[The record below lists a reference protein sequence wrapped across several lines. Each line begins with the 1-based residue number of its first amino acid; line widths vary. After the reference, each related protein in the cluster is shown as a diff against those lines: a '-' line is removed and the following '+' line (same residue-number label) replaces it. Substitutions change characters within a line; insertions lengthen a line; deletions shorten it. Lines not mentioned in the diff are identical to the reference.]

1 MEHIE
6 AEEIAK
12 YERVVYGYCAPVF
25 YVLGVFGCVANLL
38 TLPKKKFS
46 ARLYFYLRSLSLSDL
61 IYLLLVIPLLTRIV
75 KSQNT
80 NPYSDDFHAKFYRI
94 FIELE
99 LVNGF
104 FTASVFIIVSMTIDR

>member
-1 MEHIE
+1 MAHVEQ
-6 AEEIAK
+6 EEIAN
-12 YERVVYGYCAPVF
+12 YERYVYGYYAPVF

-75 KSQNT
+75 QSQT
-80 NPYSDDFHAKFYRI
+80 ENPYSDAYSAQFYRI
-94 FIELE
+94 FIEIE

-104 FTASVFIIVSMTIDR
+104 FTSSVFIIVSMTIDR